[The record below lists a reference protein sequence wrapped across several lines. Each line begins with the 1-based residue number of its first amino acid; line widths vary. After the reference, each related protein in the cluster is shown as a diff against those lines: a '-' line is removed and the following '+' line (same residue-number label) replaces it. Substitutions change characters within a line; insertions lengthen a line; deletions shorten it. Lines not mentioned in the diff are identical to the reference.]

1 MQETTSLYFVLIVF
15 RMNLLRNPLIM
26 ILTDM
31 ICLNESKFFNAL
43 QLYLI
48 VLGLLIKLSKLCVLV
63 CPSIVFIIKMY
74 LCIIQVSYT
83 RQKKKARKVF
93 RVLFHE
99 GCVYDDLGRLS
110 FWLG

>member
-48 VLGLLIKLSKLCVLV
+48 VLGLLIKLSKLCGLV
-63 CPSIVFIIKMY
+63 YPSIVFIIKMY
-74 LCIIQVSYT
+74 LCIFQVSYT
-83 RQKKKARKVF
+83 RQKKMLAKVF
-93 RVLFHE
+93 RDLFHE
-99 GCVYDDLGRLS
+99 DCVYDDLGWLS